1 MFENYANIDSPITKE
16 TWRKL
21 SEFERLELVK
31 DRISASKDF
40 HVIYPTGAKKYGQV
54 FIKLLDDIPARK
66 RGILLLSFERLLKD
80 GIDQGINVWHEPI
93 GDKNSLRNL
102 RGIEIKK

>member
-54 FIKLLDDIPARK
+54 TIITLCENLN
-66 RGILLLSFERLLKD
+66 EVLKKD
-80 GIDQGINVWHEPI
+80 P
-93 GDKNSLRNL
+93 K
-102 RGIEIKK
+102 IEKVIYLNKYYITL